1 MKPKIYIRSE
11 HTVSRKNIDTD
22 ALKIMHRLIRNG
34 FKGYLVGGG
43 VRDLLLN
50 RKPKDFDIATDATPK
65 QVKLLFRNSRII
77 GKRFKLAHIFFK
89 DGKIIEVSTF
99 RDLKEVD
106 AENVKTLERDNF
118 YGTEETDAMRRDIS
132 INALYYDL
140 NTFSIIDYVGG
151 FKDLQRQVVR
161 IIGNPTIK
169 IIEDPVRLWRAIRHT
184 AKCGFKLETESKKAI
199 VENKDL
205 INQIPTM
212 RIHDELKKDFCSGY
226 SYEIFKLAE
235 KLKVL
240 ELIFPELSKPSTN
253 LNNKENES
261 SLALIFIDSLILKG
275 LEVPITAVLAV
286 LCISIKKSLEK
297 NKHYNELFE
306 SENDIDDF
314 EKTLFTKFFVPKKE
328 KEIIF
333 TAIKLWKKVL
343 SKKPNEIS
351 AKSLARRVPLVEL
364 KYLIWFTNN
373 DETLINTIN
382 EALKL
387 KSRDKKVKD
396 YRSEIKNDINILSDN
411 KKETFKLKPKS
422 KLKNNNIDKI
432 KSSKSEKSN
441 EIKDNEIKIT
451 ETKEIETKQDE
462 LKTTGPKTNE
472 QKKKIKI
479 IKEDNQNNEKTN

>member
-1 MKPKIYIRSE
+1 MNPKIYNRSE

-22 ALKIMHRLIRNG
+22 ALKIMHRLIRSG

-65 QVKLLFRNSRII
+65 QVKSLFRNSRVI
-77 GKRFKLAHIFFK
+77 GKRFKLVHIFFK

-106 AENVKTLERDNF
+106 AQNVKTLQRDNF
-118 YGTEETDAMRRDIS
+118 YGTEETDAMRRDIT

-151 FKDLQRQVVR
+151 FKDLQKQVVR

-169 IIEDPVRLWRAIRHT
+169 IIEDPARLWRAIRHA

-199 VENKDL
+199 IENKEL
-205 INQIPTM
+205 ISQIPTM

-240 ELIFPELSKPSTN
+240 ELIFPELSKQNTS
-253 LNNKENES
+253 LNNKENET
-261 SLALIFIDSLILKG
+261 SLSLQFIDNLVLKG
-275 LEVPITAVLAV
+275 LDISLTSALSVFCL
-286 LCISIKKSLEK
+286 SIKKSIEK
-297 NKHYNELFE
+297 NKHYDELFND
-306 SENDIDDF
+306 ENEIDDF

-343 SKKPNEIS
+343 SKKTNEIS
-351 AKSLARRVPLVEL
+351 AKSLARRVALQEL
-364 KYLIWFTNN
+364 KYLVWFTNN
-373 DETLINTIN
+373 DETLINIIN

-387 KSRDKKVKD
+387 KSD
-396 YRSEIKNDINILSDN
+396 Y
-411 KKETFKLKPKS
+411 
-422 KLKNNNIDKI
+422 
-432 KSSKSEKSN
+432 
-441 EIKDNEIKIT
+441 
-451 ETKEIETKQDE
+451 QD
-462 LKTTGPKTNE
+462 
-472 QKKKIKI
+472 KKIKDINLDNTDKDVNVPPKPKKSLPKAKSYKSNSKFKTANKEKI
-479 IKEDNQNNEKTN
+479 ITKDKLNEETI